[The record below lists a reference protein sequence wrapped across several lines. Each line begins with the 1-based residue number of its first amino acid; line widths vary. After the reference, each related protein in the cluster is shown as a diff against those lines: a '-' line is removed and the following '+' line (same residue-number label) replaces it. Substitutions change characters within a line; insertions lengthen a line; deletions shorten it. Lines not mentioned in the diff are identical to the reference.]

1 MRNIRNHVKNMK
13 NLRVKKIFRR
23 NQIIITTLAVMIAAA
38 GYLNYAGKGRT
49 AAGDEVYEAG
59 MMEISD
65 EDILAENQAA
75 ADTSG
80 LEEIAS
86 LDNDPSDEAE
96 ASAVEEAT
104 MAAADGEDYVQS
116 EDTED
121 AGIDNPGEA
130 VLTSGGN
137 ISEYIAGVQLN
148 REQVRARNKETLN
161 EIINNQNLDEAAK
174 QEAVQNMVKMTE
186 AAEKENA
193 AETLLSAK
201 GFADPVVSITGEK
214 VDVVINA
221 ASITDPERAQIEDI
235 VKRKTEVGAENIVIT
250 LLNTEE

>member
-1 MRNIRNHVKNMK
+1 
-13 NLRVKKIFRR
+13 
-23 NQIIITTLAVMIAAA
+23 
-38 GYLNYAGKGRT
+38 
-49 AAGDEVYEAG
+49 
-59 MMEISD
+59 MEISD

-80 LEEIAS
+80 MEEIAS
-86 LDNDPSDEAE
+86 LDNDPSDEA
-96 ASAVEEAT
+96 ADAAVEEAT
-104 MAAADGEDYVQS
+104 MAAAGEENYVQA
-116 EDTED
+116 EDSADT
-121 AGIDNPGEA
+121 GIDNPGEA
-130 VLTSGGN
+130 VLTSGGSV
-137 ISEYIAGVQLN
+137 SEYIAGVQLN

-174 QEAVQNMVKMTE
+174 QEAVQNMVRLTE

-221 ASITDPERAQIEDI
+221 SSITDPERAQIEDI